1 MGDHVHED
9 MVRAALMADL
19 GRLRQEELPLSDEA
33 KRPSFTPNNYNGTD
47 EYTRHRKYQ
56 LSTKWGSKIE
66 DDEARQMQGLEIQD
80 ARPGPPPRMGPREGK
95 KGGNAVVF
103 NPPRQAWKACVD
115 NMPKNSPLGTQ
126 SATREESATL
136 KTKVKAEAS
145 NSEATATP
153 TIPLIFTLHANEVYS
168 NALELVVGSGHC
180 LVVPS
185 KHEALSFLCR
195 VELLINDKKGGILTL
210 HSQEKGSQV
219 HNVLDVDK
227 PVVDGKYCVV
237 KAKSKEWPY
246 NIRFDTLEYGKKFR
260 SCLSRLKKAALYHQE
275 PVKSESAT
283 DEPKASQ
290 SFSATQGDISI
301 VSKPIF
307 DAASLSTAAD
317 VNVLIPMDSKWQTPR
332 NVRVSQLEPAVTRMV
347 PLVQNI
353 LERFIADNTC
363 TDTIAGLASGIED
376 AILDKWLDEGWM
388 KEYDEE
394 EREGCLALI
403 RALVDMQLI
412 LSGGKRKESKDQP
425 IKSRLDQEGHRA
437 QEATTHQ
444 QANDSAKQSERKATK
459 GLSASC
465 FAKAPFSCAN
475 AFTGPQSRPPYK

>member
-1 MGDHVHED
+1 MTE
-9 MVRAALMADL
+9 
-19 GRLRQEELPLSDEA
+19 QIKTE
-33 KRPSFTPNNYNGTD
+33 
-47 EYTRHRKYQ
+47 
-56 LSTKWGSKIE
+56 GSS
-66 DDEARQMQGLEIQD
+66 
-80 ARPGPPPRMGPREGK
+80 GK
-95 KGGNAVVF
+95 
-103 NPPRQAWKACVD
+103 
-115 NMPKNSPLGTQ
+115 
-126 SATREESATL
+126 ATT
-136 KTKVKAEAS
+136 
-145 NSEATATP
+145 TP
-153 TIPLIFTLHANEVYS
+153 TIPLIFTLHANEVYFD
-168 NALELVVGSGHC
+168 ALELVVGSGHC
-180 LVVPS
+180 HVVPS

-195 VELLINDKKGGILTL
+195 VELLINDNKGGILAL

-219 HNVLDVDK
+219 HNVLDIDK
-227 PVVDGKYCVV
+227 PVVDGRYCVV

-290 SFSATQGDISI
+290 SSSATQGDISI

-307 DAASLSTAAD
+307 GTAAD
-317 VNVLIPMDSKWQTPR
+317 VNVLIPMDENWQTPR
-332 NVRVSQLEPAVTRMV
+332 NVRVSQLEPVVTRMV
-347 PLVQNI
+347 PLVQDI
-353 LERFIADNTC
+353 LQRSMADDTC

-376 AILDKWLDEGWM
+376 AILDKWLDEGFL
-388 KEYDEE
+388 KDYDDN

-437 QEATTHQ
+437 QGATTHQ
-444 QANDSAKQSERKATK
+444 QANGSAKQPERKATK
-459 GLSASC
+459 GLGASC

>member
-1 MGDHVHED
+1 MD

-33 KRPSFTPNNYNGTD
+33 KRGPSFAPNGRNDT
-47 EYTRHRKYQ
+47 EQYTRHRKYQ

-80 ARPGPPPRMGPREGK
+80 ARPGPPPRIAPREGNK
-95 KGGNAVVF
+95 CGNAVVF

-115 NMPKNSPLGTQ
+115 NMPTNSPLGTQ
-126 SATREESATL
+126 SATREESATV

-145 NSEATATP
+145 TTATP

-168 NALELVVGSGHC
+168 DALELVVGSGHC
-180 LVVPS
+180 HVVPS

-195 VELLINDKKGGILTL
+195 VELLINDKKGGILAL
-210 HSQEKGSQV
+210 HSQEKGSQI
-219 HNVLDVDK
+219 HNVLDINK
-227 PVVDGKYCVV
+227 PVVDGKYCVFKV
-237 KAKSKEWPY
+237 KSKEWPY

-290 SFSATQGDISI
+290 SSSATQGDMSI

-307 DAASLSTAAD
+307 DAASLGTAAD

-332 NVRVSQLEPAVTRMV
+332 NVRVSQLEPVVTRMV
-347 PLVQNI
+347 PLVQDI
-353 LERFIADNTC
+353 LQRFMADENC

-376 AILDKWLDEGWM
+376 AILDKWLDEGFS
-388 KEYDEE
+388 KDYDDN

-403 RALVDMQLI
+403 RALVDMRLI
-412 LSGGKRKESKDQP
+412 LSGGKRKESKDQL

-465 FAKAPFSCAN
+465 FAKAPFACAN
-475 AFTGPQSRPPYK
+475 AFTGSQSRPPYK